1 MARSGGAPPSR
12 KEKERASRV
21 MRLVSNSISRGNM
34 LAATAA
40 GSLIKKG

>member
-1 MARSGGAPPSR
+1 
-12 KEKERASRV
+12 

-40 GSLIKKG
+40 GGLINEGVAIVTLC